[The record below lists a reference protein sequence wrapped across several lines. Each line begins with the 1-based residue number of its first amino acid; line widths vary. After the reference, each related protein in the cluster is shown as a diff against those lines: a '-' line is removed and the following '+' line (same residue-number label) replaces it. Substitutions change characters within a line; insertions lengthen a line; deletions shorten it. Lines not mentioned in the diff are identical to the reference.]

1 MIKKVLPAYGFDAD
15 SFAIPFGNGLI
26 NDTWK
31 VENENNAYI
40 LQKINTNI
48 FKHPEYISENVHSI
62 AGYLSVHCPEYYFLT
77 PIKTLSGED
86 LVFIPQ
92 DGYYRMFP
100 FVKNSH
106 TIDVAKN
113 THQTFEAAKKFGEL
127 TKLLAGFPAQQL
139 KITLPDFHNITLR
152 YTQFLQAKKSGIK
165 ERIKNAKELIQ
176 FLESQKNIVEEFEEI
191 KASENFKLRV
201 THHDTKINNVLFND
215 EEKGICIIDLDT
227 LMPGYFISD
236 VGDMIRTC
244 VPDVDEEE
252 KDISKIHIREEI
264 FVALA
269 EGYLSEMYNE
279 LSKEELNNFVYAG
292 KFMIYMQALRFLS
305 DYLNN
310 DVYYGSTYNGQNFY
324 RAANQTQLLK
334 LLVQSEKKFSSI
346 VSHIIQKKPNSLKH
360 QL

>member
-1 MIKKVLPAYGFDAD
+1 MVKEALSQYGCSTDFVAV
-15 SFAIPFGNGLI
+15 PFGNGLI

-31 VENENNAYI
+31 VEGEGKSYI

-62 AGYLSVHCPEYYFLT
+62 ASYLSVHYPEYFFLT
-77 PIKTLSGED
+77 PVKTLTGKD
-86 LVFIPQ
+86 IVFIKD

-106 TIDVAKN
+106 TIDVAEN
-113 THQTFEAAKKFGEL
+113 AHQTFEAAKKFGEL
-127 TKLLAGFPAQQL
+127 TKLLADFPAESL
-139 KITLPDFHNITLR
+139 KITLPDFHNLSLR
-152 YTQFLQAKKSGIK
+152 YKDFTYAKQFGAK
-165 ERIKNAKELIQ
+165 ERIKKAIELIE
-176 FLESQKNIVEEFEEI
+176 FLECHENIVEDFEKI
-191 KASENFKLRV
+191 KSSKHFKRRV

-244 VPDVDEEE
+244 VPCVNEEE
-252 KDISKIHIREEI
+252 KDISKIQIREEI
-264 FVALA
+264 FIALA

-279 LSKEELNNFVYAG
+279 LSAEELSHFVYGG

-310 DVYYGSTYNGQNFY
+310 DVYYGSAYDGQNFY
-324 RAANQTQLLK
+324 RTANQVQLLK
-334 LLVQSEKKFSSI
+334 LLIQNEKKFSDI
-346 VSHIIQKKPNSLKH
+346 VSNIVQKKS
-360 QL
+360 QG

>member
-1 MIKKVLPAYGFDAD
+1 MIKEVLSTYGC
-15 SFAIPFGNGLI
+15 SLNSIVIPFGNGLI

-31 VENENNAYI
+31 VEDENSNYI
-40 LQKINTNI
+40 LQKINIGI

-62 AGYLSVHCPEYYFLT
+62 ASYLLVHYPDYYFLT
-77 PIKTLSGED
+77 PVKTLDGKD
-86 LVFIPQ
+86 LVFIKN

-100 FVKNSH
+100 FIKNSH
-106 TIDVAKN
+106 TIDVAESA
-113 THQTFEAAKKFGEL
+113 HQTFEAAKKFGEL
-127 TKLLAGFPAQQL
+127 TKLLANFPAENL
-139 KITLPDFHNITLR
+139 KITLADFHNLSLR
-152 YTQFLQAKKSGIK
+152 YKDFVQAKEFGIK
-165 ERIKNAKELIQ
+165 ERIEKSNELIK
-176 FLESQKNIVEEFEEI
+176 FLESQKDVVEEFEKI
-191 KASENFKLRV
+191 KSSKNFKLRV

-215 EEKGICIIDLDT
+215 EEKGICVIDLDT

-244 VPDVDEEE
+244 VPCVNEEE
-252 KDISKIHIREEI
+252 KNISKIQIREEI

-279 LSKEELNNFVYAG
+279 LTEEELNHFVYAG

-310 DVYYGSTYNGQNFY
+310 DVYYGSAYEGQNFF
-324 RAANQTQLLK
+324 RTANQTQLLK
-334 LLVQSEKKFSSI
+334 LLIENEKKFSGI
-346 VSHIIQKKPNSLKH
+346 VSAIVQKKSHSLKH